1 MNEIANQNVS
11 GNKTNKAF
19 MILSALGIIFVLDA
33 HVWSRMSFLS
43 QIFPYDSFFMPMFVF
58 ISGYFFKEKYI
69 DSLTGVV
76 GFVKNKIKKLL
87 VPFIGWAA
95 VYGVFTAVL
104 TEYGILSFKKWEIVP
119 LIKNIIFEGT
129 SFGFNS
135 PSWFVPLLF
144 YVSIIYIIIR
154 KSFNKIWNEPLA
166 MLVMFAL
173 GTASVYFCGSR
184 TFVGIE
190 MLTLKVL
197 FFLQFFELGI
207 VFNKY
212 IEKWFDKA
220 NSIAVVLLCVTIN
233 IALLSIYGA
242 EISFPNCAYMGGF
255 RTGNIF
261 LPMITSITGIAFWLK
276 VSKALVPVAGNSKL
290 VNFISDNTFFIMTH
304 HLTFKALFN
313 GLLILG
319 KKFGIASLEAI
330 DAVQF
335 KSSAWYVFTQLDW
348 AWTASFL
355 FMTAGTLISCYL
367 YLRIKGYLKVNIF
380 GKIKALLKSD
390 KA

>member
-1 MNEIANQNVS
+1 MNDNINLSVS
-11 GNKTNKAF
+11 NNKTNKAF

-33 HVWSRMSFLS
+33 HVWSKMSFLS

-58 ISGYFFKEKYI
+58 ISGYFFKEKYV
-69 DSLTGVV
+69 DSLTAVV

-87 VPFIGWAA
+87 VPFIGWT
-95 VYGVFTAVL
+95 VIYGVVTTIL
-104 TEYGILSFKKWEIVP
+104 TEYGILNFKKWDIIP

-144 YVSIIYIIIR
+144 YVSIIYIIVR

-173 GTASVYFCGSR
+173 GTVSVYFCGIR
-184 TFVGIE
+184 TFVGTE
-190 MLTLKVL
+190 MLVLKIL

-220 NSIAVVLLCVTIN
+220 NSIVVMLLCIFIN
-233 IALLSIYGA
+233 MILLSIYGA

-261 LPMITSITGIAFWLK
+261 LPVITSITGISFWLK
-276 VSKALVPVAGNSKL
+276 ICKALAPVAGTSKL
-290 VNFISDNTFFIMTH
+290 VNFISNNTFFIMTH

-319 KKFGIASLEAI
+319 KKFGVTSLEAI

-355 FMTAGTLISCYL
+355 FMTIGTLTACYL
-367 YLRIKGYLKVNIF
+367 YLKIKGYVKVNIF
-380 GKIKALLKSD
+380 DKIKTSIQLN